1 MKTASKFFRMTF
13 LVLSVVF
20 LNGCSSDDD
29 GDETTAN
36 IEGVWQL
43 GRMYGTAT
51 YTGMNAN
58 LDGDSEGTMEFNSDG
73 TYDSNIIS
81 GYLDVT
87 IPSLNY
93 TETTTIDP
101 INDSGTYNYNATTD
115 DLVIDGETSKVVV
128 LNANFMK
135 IKTLINDSGVTG
147 ELFTEYHR

>member
-1 MKTASKFFRMTF
+1 MVSKFFKMTF

-29 GDETTAN
+29 NDPTSAN

-58 LDGDSEGTMEFNSDG
+58 LDGESEGTLEFNADG

-87 IPSLNY
+87 IPALNY

-101 INDSGTYNYNATTD
+101 LTESGTYSYDATTD
-115 DLVIDGETSKVVV
+115 DLIIDGETSKVVV

-135 IKTLINDSGVTG
+135 IKTLINDSGVVG
-147 ELFTEYHR
+147 ELYTEYSR